1 MGGKN
6 KRPWQWTLLGKK
18 GEETS
23 LTSDFG
29 YTHQSYLNA
38 YHQWLILTTI
48 QAASTLDIL
57 LRSPNNIASCLYVHR
72 SFWSLWSM
80 GDKQRQQQ
88 RMTYDSNSSSL
99 ELPPGF
105 WFHPSDEEIITFY
118 LRPKVFEERFT
129 TYAIGEVNINR
140 CEPWEL
146 SGKHSYMFMH

>member
-6 KRPWQWTLLGKK
+6 KRPWQWKWTLLGKK

-72 SFWSLWSM
+72 SFCTYNSLFLNMVACLYSFALLIISGACEAWEI
-80 GDKQRQQQ
+80 
-88 RMTYDSNSSSL
+88 SS
-99 ELPPGF
+99 G
-105 WFHPSDEEIITFY
+105 
-118 LRPKVFEERFT
+118 
-129 TYAIGEVNINR
+129 NNR
-140 CEPWEL
+140 
-146 SGKHSYMFMH
+146 G